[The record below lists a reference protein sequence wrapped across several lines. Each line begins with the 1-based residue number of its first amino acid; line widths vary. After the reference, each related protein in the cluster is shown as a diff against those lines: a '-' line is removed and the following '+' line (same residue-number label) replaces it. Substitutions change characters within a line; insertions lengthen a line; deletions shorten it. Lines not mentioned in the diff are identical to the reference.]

1 MSIITLNDKVIDSG
15 KILCQKTVD
24 VDPLIHFP
32 QLASQLA
39 LEGAMAVMD
48 TLYNIDMIKPLT
60 QVPPCSCISP

>member
-48 TLYNIDMIKPLT
+48 PLYNIDMIKPLP
-60 QVPPCSCISP
+60 QVPSY

>member
-1 MSIITLNDKVIDSG
+1 MIDSG

-24 VDPLIHFP
+24 VDPLVHFP

-60 QVPPCSCISP
+60 QVPSRIHR

>member
-15 KILCQKTVD
+15 KILCQKTVE

-39 LEGAMAVMD
+39 LEGST
-48 TLYNIDMIKPLT
+48 TLT
-60 QVPPCSCISP
+60 

>member
-1 MSIITLNDKVIDSG
+1 MIDSG

-24 VDPLIHFP
+24 VDPLVHFP

-48 TLYNIDMIKPLT
+48 TLYSIDMIKPLT
-60 QVPPCSCISP
+60 QVPRSLQR